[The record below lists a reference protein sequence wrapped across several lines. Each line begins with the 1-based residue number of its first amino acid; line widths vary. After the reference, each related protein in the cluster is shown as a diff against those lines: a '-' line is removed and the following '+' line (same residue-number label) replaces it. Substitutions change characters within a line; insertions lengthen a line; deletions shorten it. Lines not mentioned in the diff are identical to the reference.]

1 MQFPLTLFHIQYSI
15 RIREGIDK
23 GIIARNKEGA
33 RETSPFREV
42 QALSGRLV
50 PFITHRCIHVREDEM
65 DDERRPSVMVRGS
78 QSFHDLRGEQ
88 YSSRTNRKET
98 REREKEREK
107 FIKSRRDYIVTI

>member
-1 MQFPLTLFHIQYSI
+1 
-15 RIREGIDK
+15 
-23 GIIARNKEGA
+23 
-33 RETSPFREV
+33 
-42 QALSGRLV
+42 
-50 PFITHRCIHVREDEM
+50 M

-107 FIKSRRDYIVTI
+107 FIKSTRDYIVTI